1 MKRRLDIDKIA
12 KKLGAHR
19 EGRVEARDGYF
30 GAMQLVA
37 EIQARFRVPST
48 GGRATNPDWS
58 TKRLVGLSPETLQ
71 RLEEL
76 ARATSEAGETPIE
89 PMQLAALLLEKA
101 VVTASKEKI
110 KKAS

>member
-12 KKLGAHR
+12 RKLGAHR
-19 EGRVEARDGYF
+19 EGRVKARDGYF
-30 GAMQLVA
+30 GAVQLVA
-37 EIQARFRVPST
+37 EIQERFRVPST
-48 GGRATNPDWS
+48 GGRATNPEWS

-76 ARATSEAGETPIE
+76 ARAASEAGDTPIE

-101 VVTASKEKI
+101 VV
-110 KKAS
+110 KASEGKVKRAS